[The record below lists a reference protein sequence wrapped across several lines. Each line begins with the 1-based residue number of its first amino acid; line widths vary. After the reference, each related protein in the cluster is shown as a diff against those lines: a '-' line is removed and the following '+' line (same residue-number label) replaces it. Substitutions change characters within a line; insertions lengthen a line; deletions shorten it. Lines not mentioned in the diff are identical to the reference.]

1 MVTGDYHHTAI
12 AVARGVG
19 MIPPHEH
26 VVIIQSMAE
35 QKGES
40 VGSHRPSIDRQSTAV
55 QTPHVKR
62 KQSLARGV
70 SFAADLFSQAKS
82 AESPAL
88 SLQSPAATAGRQPE
102 PLDRPEINPTDVK
115 RSPTD
120 VKQSPSQS
128 NPSPGHTRQSHSRRV
143 LSPSRLSQ
151 SQKQLVL
158 PPDVTL
164 QSPGISLGL
173 QGSSL
178 QTLMEA
184 LQSSNRVNESSDRL
198 SGTQK
203 PLLMSARQSLT
214 LLAASL
220 SVAHDFEEFL
230 DSQTEEG
237 PSDGLAFSF
246 DNGDAFEDGDV
257 LQALSSI
264 SQVQHANESLQGRQ
278 AVK

>member
-1 MVTGDYHHTAI
+1 MRLMMVTGDYHHTAI

-40 VGSHRPSIDRQSTAV
+40 VGSHRPSIDKQSAAV

-62 KQSLARGV
+62 KQSIARGV
-70 SFAADLFSQAKS
+70 SFATDLFSQAKS
-82 AESPAL
+82 AESPPVP
-88 SLQSPAATAGRQPE
+88 LQSPAETAGRQSE
-102 PLDRPEINPTDVK
+102 PLDRPEINPADVK
-115 RSPTD
+115 P
-120 VKQSPSQS
+120 SPSQS
-128 NPSPGHTRQSHSRRV
+128 NPSPRYTWQSQSRRV

-164 QSPGISLGL
+164 QSSGTSLRL

-178 QTLMEA
+178 QTLMEL
-184 LQSSNRVNESSDRL
+184 LQSSNRIAESSDRL

-203 PLLMSARQSLT
+203 PLLMSARQSLS

-220 SVAHDFEEFL
+220 SVAHDFEDFL
-230 DSQTEEG
+230 DGQLDEG

-246 DNGDAFEDGDV
+246 DNGDEFEHGDV

-264 SQVQHANESLQGRQ
+264 SQVQHANELLQGRQ